1 MKLQTRIL
9 TAGLALV
16 AASVFSNQASA
27 AEPTLPSILN
37 AIDNSGWSLTSFSA
51 LSSADWNK
59 KGSNLLFQL
68 ASENTSWAKWQ
79 TFAIADGKSNKL
91 VFTGSDTNNDAIVYK
106 LKTALTSYRFDELN
120 PFANFANDQSKI
132 FVSSSGK
139 YAFAHEDWT
148 DNDYNDMVISLSVLP
163 VISPIPEPSVF
174 MLMLVGFAGIGF
186 AVRRKNTA

>member
-1 MKLQTRIL
+1 MKFQARIL

-37 AIDNSGWSLTSFSA
+37 AIDNSTWSETSFSS
-51 LSSADWNK
+51 LSSASWNK

-79 TFAIADGKSNKL
+79 TFAIADGNTNKL
-91 VFTGSDTNNDAIVYK
+91 VFTGSAVNNDDIVYK
-106 LKTALTSYRFDELN
+106 LKNSLTSYRFDELN
-120 PFANFANDQSKI
+120 PFANFGFDQSKI

-148 DNDYNDMVISLSVLP
+148 DNDYNDMVISLSILP
-163 VISPIPEPSVF
+163 VITPVPEPSTF
-174 MLMLVGFAGIGF
+174 GLMLMGLAGIGF
-186 AVRRKNTA
+186 VTRRKNQA

>member
-1 MKLQTRIL
+1 MKLKHRLL
-9 TAGLALV
+9 TASIALV
-16 AASVFSNQASA
+16 TASLFSNQASA
-27 AEPTLPSILN
+27 AEPTLPNILN

-79 TFAIADGKSNKL
+79 TFAIADGNSNKL
-91 VFTGSDTNNDAIVYK
+91 VFTGSAINNDAAVYK
-106 LKTALTSYRFDELN
+106 LKNSLTSYRFDELN
-120 PFANFANDQSKI
+120 PFANFAIDQSKI

-148 DNDYNDMVISLSVLP
+148 DNDYNDMVVSLTVLP
-163 VISPIPEPSVF
+163 VISPVPEPSVF
-174 MLMLVGFAGIGF
+174 GLMLMGFVGIGL
-186 AVRRKNTA
+186 AARRKNQA

>member
-1 MKLQTRIL
+1 MKFQYRIL

-37 AIDNSGWSLTSFSA
+37 AIDNSTWSLTSFSA
-51 LSSADWNK
+51 LSSASWNK

-79 TFAIADGKSNKL
+79 TFAIADGKTNKL

-148 DNDYNDMVISLSVLP
+148 DNDYNDMVISLSILP
-163 VISPIPEPSVF
+163 VITPVPEPSTF
-174 MLMLVGFAGIGF
+174 GLMLMGLAGIGF
-186 AVRRKNTA
+186 VTRRKNQA